1 MCTKIGKAS
10 VITLCLDLEFSYGRK
25 NNERVDIYEIGI
37 VALDGFGK
45 EVDVFQTHVK
55 PDYLCPTTLDF
66 LSLAPSDFT
75 SAPNLKVAMSMM
87 NDFVKN
93 IEANCGGALRWC
105 SWGKRDKDIISNKAG
120 LVSLPNGHRLT
131 KSQYFDAQNE
141 FYRSVPRARL
151 RHSLRE
157 AVEDFCGEYIENHHS
172 ALDDARA
179 LSNIVKTYRM

>member
-1 MCTKIGKAS
+1 MCNKTGRAS
-10 VITLCLDLEFSYGRK
+10 AITLCLDLEFSFGRK

-45 EVDVFQTHVK
+45 EVDMFQTHVK

-66 LSLAPSDFT
+66 LSLTASDFT
-75 SAPNLKVAMSMM
+75 TAPDIKGAMSMM
-87 NDFVKN
+87 NDFVKH
-93 IEANCGGALRWC
+93 IETRFGGSLRWC
-105 SWGKRDKDIISNKAG
+105 SWGKRDKEIISNKAG
-120 LVSLPNGHRLT
+120 LVSIPNGHRIT
-131 KSQYFDAQNE
+131 KSQYFDAQYE
-141 FYRSVPRARL
+141 FYRNAPRAKL

-157 AVEDFCGEYIENHHS
+157 AVEDFCGDYIENHHS